1 MCQLQ
6 ITDIEPLISESRQGG
21 AATSSSLQELGM
33 LEISFLMYLIALP
46 MLADRGRH

>member
-6 ITDIEPLISESRQGG
+6 IADIKPLISEPRHGG
-21 AATSSSLQELGM
+21 AVTSSSLQELGM
-33 LEISFLMYLIALP
+33 LEISFLMYLIAFP